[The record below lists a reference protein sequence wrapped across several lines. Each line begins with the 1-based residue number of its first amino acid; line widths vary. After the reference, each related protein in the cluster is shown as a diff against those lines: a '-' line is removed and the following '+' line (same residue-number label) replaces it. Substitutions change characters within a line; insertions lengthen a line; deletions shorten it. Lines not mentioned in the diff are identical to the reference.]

1 MNGKKR
7 TRARSGLSV
16 PLPFLLVF
24 VLAVLL
30 PSIALSLLALRAADR
45 EAVYVERSLEAALLA
60 EVNLAAQKVS
70 VLLESLGGELK
81 REAERISGPEALEG
95 PAAPLS
101 SAAFPFFVKG
111 GRLFVPG
118 GHRPGLEE
126 FLESFGPF
134 LEDREE
140 MQVYDSIAGV
150 YRKEMGEA
158 PSSLFDVPLF
168 QPAEEEE
175 RPREDAGKSF
185 HAELPAGTAGRVAPP
200 PQAHPV
206 PAPAPLPAP
215 VKKAASPSGGI
226 ERQMAQSMA
235 AADPALREEL
245 FRKAEEEGFS
255 LLQRNVAPQAGSA
268 PSTESEERSGTVARG
283 KSFAGLRSESG
294 GGFLPRLSERG
305 LELIFWTRAPGGA
318 AGFSIDMDDLRD
330 RIAGAAPD
338 VLTDIR
344 VLTVLDD
351 RGKPLVSAPLP
362 SGADWRR
369 PFVAREISPLL
380 PRWEAGA
387 WLTDPGLAASRAR
400 FATIAVWLLTGIL
413 FVVILAGAGVIMRM
427 LSAEM
432 RLAASKTTFV
442 ANVSHELKT
451 PLTSIRLFAE
461 MLLSGRQQS
470 EERRKEYLR
479 TMVSETERL
488 SRLVDNVLAFS
499 RKGADVR
506 PLPLERLDLAALAE
520 DTLAQLEPHLAK
532 NGFITVFSAEGPLP
546 VLGNGEALRQVL
558 MNLLSNSE
566 KYSPADREVTVS
578 CGREGE
584 TAAVRV
590 ADRGSGVPAGL
601 GEKIFQ
607 EFFRGDDSLAA
618 PRSGAGLGL
627 SIARDIA
634 RRHGGDV
641 RYEPR
646 EGGGSVFSLEL
657 PLALPEGKERR
668 G

>member
-1 MNGKKR
+1 MDGKR
-7 TRARSGLSV
+7 RNAARRGLPV

-60 EVNLAAQKVS
+60 EVNLAAQKIS
-70 VLLESLGGELK
+70 ALLDNLGVELK
-81 REAERISGPEALEG
+81 REAGKISGPEALEG
-95 PAAPLS
+95 GVTPLPP
-101 SAAFPFFVKG
+101 AAFPFFVKD
-111 GRLFVPG
+111 GRLFVPEVS
-118 GHRPGLEE
+118 HSLLEN

-150 YRKEMGEA
+150 YRKEMGET
-158 PSSLFDVPLF
+158 PFSLPYGPLF
-168 QPAEEEE
+168 QPAVEEES
-175 RPREDAGKSF
+175 PREDSGKSF
-185 HAELPAGTAGRVAPP
+185 HAELPAGTAGRVARPL
-200 PQAHPV
+200 QAPPV
-206 PAPAPLPAP
+206 PEAVPLPAP
-215 VKKAASPSGGI
+215 VKKAAPPGGM

-235 AADPALREEL
+235 AADPAFREEL

-268 PSTESEERSGTVARG
+268 PSPEREERSGTVARG
-283 KSFAGLRSESG
+283 KSFAGLRSESE
-294 GGFLPRLSERG
+294 GGFLPRLSGRG
-305 LELIFWTRAPGGA
+305 LELIFWTRAGDGA
-318 AGFSIDMDDLRD
+318 AGYFIDMEELRD

-338 VLTDIR
+338 ARTDIR
-344 VLTVLDD
+344 ILAVLDD
-351 RGKPLVSAPLP
+351 RGEPLVSPLLP

-432 RLAASKTTFV
+432 RLAASRTTFV

-470 EERRKEYLR
+470 EERKREYLR
-479 TMVSETERL
+479 IMVSEAERL

-499 RKGADVR
+499 RKGSKAR
-506 PLPLERLDLAALAE
+506 PLPMERLDLAALAE

-532 NGFITVFSAEGPLP
+532 NGFSAGFSADGPLP

-566 KYSPADREVTVS
+566 KYSPETREITVS

-584 TAAVRV
+584 KAAVRV

-607 EFFRGDDSLAA
+607 EFFRGDDSLSA
-618 PRSGAGLGL
+618 PKSGAGLGL

-634 RRHGGDV
+634 VKHGGDV
-641 RYEPR
+641 KYEPR
-646 EGGGSVFSLEL
+646 EGGGSVFSLEM

-668 G
+668 R

>member
-1 MNGKKR
+1 MDGKSRK
-7 TRARSGLSV
+7 TARSGLPV

-45 EAVYVERSLEAALLA
+45 EAIYVERSLEAALLA
-60 EVNLAAQKVS
+60 EVNLAAQKIS
-70 VLLESLGGELK
+70 ALLESLGAELK
-81 REAERISGPEALEG
+81 REAGKISGPEALRGWEAFPS
-95 PAAPLS
+95 PAD
-101 SAAFPFFVKG
+101 FPFFVKD
-111 GRLFVPG
+111 GRLFVPQ
-118 GHRPGLEE
+118 GHPHLEE
-126 FLESFGPF
+126 FLQSFGPF

-158 PSSLFDVPLF
+158 VSSLPYESLF
-168 QPAEEEE
+168 QPAEEESLRKDISE
-175 RPREDAGKSF
+175 SL
-185 HAELPAGTAGRVAPP
+185 HAELPAGTAGRVARPP
-200 PQAHPV
+200 RVPPV
-206 PAPAPLPAP
+206 PAAAPVPAP
-215 VKKAASPSGGI
+215 VKKTAAPSGGM
-226 ERQMAQSMA
+226 ERQMTQSMA
-235 AADPALREEL
+235 AADPAFREEL

-268 PSTESEERSGTVARG
+268 PSSEREERSGTVARG
-283 KSFAGLRSESG
+283 KSFARLRSESE
-294 GGFLPRLSERG
+294 GGFLPTLSGRG
-305 LELIFWTRAPGGA
+305 LELIFWTRAGDGA
-318 AGFSIDMDDLRD
+318 AGFFIDMEALRD

-338 VLTDIR
+338 ARTDIR
-344 VLTVLDD
+344 ILAVLDD
-351 RGKPLVSAPLP
+351 RGEPLVSPSLP

-387 WLTDPGLAASRAR
+387 WLTDPGFAASRAR
-400 FATIAVWLLTGIL
+400 FATIAVWMLTGIL

-432 RLAASKTTFV
+432 RLAANRTTFV

-479 TMVSETERL
+479 IMVSEAERL

-499 RKGADVR
+499 RKGTKAR
-506 PLPLERLDLAALAE
+506 PLPLERLDLTALAE

-532 NGFITVFSAEGPLP
+532 NGFRTGFSSEGPLA

-566 KYSPADREVTVS
+566 KYSPETREIAVS
-578 CGREGE
+578 CVREGE

-590 ADRGSGVPAGL
+590 ADRGSGVPPGL

-607 EFFRGDDSLAA
+607 EFFRGDDSLSA

-634 RRHGGDV
+634 GKHGGDV
-641 RYEPR
+641 KYEPR
-646 EGGGSVFSLEL
+646 EGGGSVFSLVI
-657 PLALPEGKERR
+657 PLALPEGKEKRR
-668 G
+668 

>member
-7 TRARSGLSV
+7 TRAGSGLPV
-16 PLPFLLVF
+16 PLPFVLVF

-60 EVNLAAQKVS
+60 EVNLAAQKIS
-70 VLLESLGGELK
+70 ALLESLAGDLK
-81 REAERISGPEALEG
+81 RQAERISGPEALEG
-95 PAAPLS
+95 WGTSPSP
-101 SAAFPFFVKG
+101 AAFPFFVTG
-111 GRLFVPG
+111 GRLFVPDG
-118 GHRPGLEE
+118 YHPRLDA
-126 FLESFGPF
+126 FLQSFGPF

-158 PSSLFDVPLF
+158 PPALSYAPLS
-168 QPAEEEE
+168 QPAAEEAS
-175 RPREDAGKSF
+175 PREDTGEGL
-185 HAELPAGTAGRVAPP
+185 HAELPAGTAGRVARPLKAPP
-200 PQAHPV
+200 VTA
-206 PAPAPLPAP
+206 AAPLPAP
-215 VKKAASPSGGI
+215 AKKAAAPQGGI

-235 AADPALREEL
+235 AADPAFREEL

-255 LLQRNVAPQAGSA
+255 LLQRNVAPQAGAA
-268 PSTESEERSGTVARG
+268 PSPEREERSGTVARG
-283 KSFAGLRSESG
+283 KSFAALRSESE

-305 LELIFWTRAPGGA
+305 LELIFWTDVPGGA

-330 RIAGAAPD
+330 RIAGAAPEA
-338 VLTDIR
+338 LTDIR

-351 RGKPLVSAPLP
+351 RGNPLVSPPLP

-387 WLTDPGLAASRAR
+387 WLTNPGLAASRAR

-432 RLAASKTTFV
+432 RLAANKTTFV

-499 RKGADVR
+499 RKGADIR
-506 PLPLERLDLAALAE
+506 PLPMERLDLAALAE

-532 NGFITVFSAEGPLP
+532 NGFVSGFSAEGPLP
-546 VLGNGEALRQVL
+546 VLGNSEALRQVL

-566 KYSPADREVTVS
+566 KYSPAVREVTVC

-590 ADRGSGVPAGL
+590 ADRGSGVPPGL

-627 SIARDIA
+627 AIARDIA

-641 RYEPR
+641 KYDPR
-646 EGGGSVFSLEL
+646 EGGGSVFSLVL
-657 PLALPEGKERR
+657 PLAFPEGKERR